1 MSEVRKKCAK
11 VLEKEIAEAL
21 ADLNFLQVQFSIE
34 VRNLDE
40 YTAHGTDEIEFMLS
54 ANPGEDLKPIGMAA
68 SGGELSRIMLAVK
81 AVLAGHDEISTLIF

>member
-1 MSEVRKKCAK
+1 M
-11 VLEKEIAEAL
+11 
-21 ADLNFLQVQFSIE
+21 QFSIE

-81 AVLAGHDEISTLIF
+81 AVLAGHDEISTLILMK